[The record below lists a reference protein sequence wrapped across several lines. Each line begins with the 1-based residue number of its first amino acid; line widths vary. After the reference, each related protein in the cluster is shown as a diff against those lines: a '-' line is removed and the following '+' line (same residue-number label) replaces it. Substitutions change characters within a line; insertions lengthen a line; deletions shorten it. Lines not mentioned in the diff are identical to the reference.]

1 MEIRVDPNKVAG
13 AFLCVIAVL
22 MTINTTLLFL
32 YFYLGDGE
40 LYGLVDLFDLDIEG
54 NVPTLYS
61 AAAVLVCSALLALIT
76 TVKWHDPAGRRFHW
90 LGLSL
95 LFFFLGVDEGT
106 GIHEEIGSWLERFY
120 EARGAVYFFWVV
132 PYGIATFVLAVT
144 YLKFTWALPADTRWR
159 FVTAGTL
166 FVVGALG
173 IEMLGAMEADLHGT
187 TTLTYSILYSIEELL
202 EMLGIVV
209 FIHALLL
216 YLGNE
221 TGRFALVLDLREDR
235 PSQARTKDE
244 TSARSS

>member
-1 MEIRVDPNKVAG
+1 MEIRVDPNKVAI
-13 AFLCVIAVL
+13 AFLCVILIL
-22 MTINTTLLFL
+22 MTINSVLLFL

-61 AAAVLVCSALLALIT
+61 AMAVLLCSALLALIT
-76 TVKWHDPAGRRFHW
+76 TVNWHNPEGRRWHW

-106 GIHEEIGSWLERFY
+106 GIHEEIGSWLENFY
-120 EARGAVYFFWVV
+120 EARGALYFFWVV
-132 PYGIATFVLAVT
+132 PYGIATLVLGLT
-144 YLKFTWALPADTRWR
+144 YLKFTWTLPADTRWR

-173 IEMLGAMEADLHGT
+173 IEMIGAREADLHGT
-187 TTLTYSILYSIEELL
+187 TTLTYSVLYSIEELL

-216 YLGNE
+216 HLGRA
-221 TGRFALVLDLREDR
+221 TGRFALVLDLGEDG
-235 PSQARTKDE
+235 PSTSQANHKTP
-244 TSARSS
+244 TSSS